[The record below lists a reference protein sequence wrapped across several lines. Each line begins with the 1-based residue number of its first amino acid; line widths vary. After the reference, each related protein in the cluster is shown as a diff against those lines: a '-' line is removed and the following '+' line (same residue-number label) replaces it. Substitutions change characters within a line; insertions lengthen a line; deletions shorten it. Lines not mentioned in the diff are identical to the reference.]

1 MMKRSLLA
9 LLSCLLFA
17 TTGIQAL
24 DTAATQ
30 EEVGVLK
37 TSMGTM
43 VIRFYEKDSPQT
55 VANFKKLVR
64 EGFYDGKRFYRVVA
78 GHVIQTG
85 DNQDDNGRPKVKGE
99 FNSHPFV
106 IGTVGLARNPDPDS
120 GSTEVFICLA
130 PRPHLDGKYAA
141 FGELIEGIDVLH
153 KIGAVEVNEK
163 WLGDAEP
170 KVAFHEPKTPVVI
183 EKATIEKRPAV

>member
-1 MMKRSLLA
+1 MKRSLLA